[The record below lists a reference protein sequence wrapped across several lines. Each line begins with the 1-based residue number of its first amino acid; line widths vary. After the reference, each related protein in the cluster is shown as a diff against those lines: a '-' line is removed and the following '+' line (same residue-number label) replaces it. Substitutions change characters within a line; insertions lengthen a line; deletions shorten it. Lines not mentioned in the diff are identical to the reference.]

1 MGRQKSRLQRTYSVE
16 LFDNEEYN
24 STKLLSDVDRHMQTL
39 LSCTS
44 IKEGN
49 VEKQKTVY
57 DLDNCVI
64 SKWRLQHSDS
74 FAEHGLQQTVDLELT
89 KAT

>member
-1 MGRQKSRLQRTYSVE
+1 MFFGWMQVIRILSGQEENLDRMMGRQKSKLQRTYSVE

-24 STKLLSDVDRHMQTL
+24 STKFLSDVDRHMQTL

-49 VEKQKTVY
+49 VEK
-57 DLDNCVI
+57 
-64 SKWRLQHSDS
+64 
-74 FAEHGLQQTVDLELT
+74 
-89 KAT
+89 